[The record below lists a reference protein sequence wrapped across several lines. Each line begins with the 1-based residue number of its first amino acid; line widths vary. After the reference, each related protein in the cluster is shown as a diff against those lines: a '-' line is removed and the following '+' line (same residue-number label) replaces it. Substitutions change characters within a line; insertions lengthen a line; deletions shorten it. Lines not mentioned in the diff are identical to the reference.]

1 MRRVPALVTL
11 CAVVGI
17 LWLVVAGTPVFAQ
30 GLEWWRGDDFQR
42 ELRLT
47 AEQVQMID
55 VLVKSTL
62 QKRRTL
68 RMTLDREEEAL
79 EDAIARDDE
88 KRALDRIP
96 RVEAARA
103 ARNRERTLLLLRIYR
118 VLTPEQRRE
127 LSRIEARRRRQT
139 SANR

>member
-1 MRRVPALVTL
+1 MRRVPPLVTFG
-11 CAVVGI
+11 AVVI
-17 LWLVVAGTPVFAQ
+17 LTCQATGTPAFAQ
-30 GLEWWRGDDFQR
+30 GLEWWRSDDIQR
-42 ELRLT
+42 QLRLT
-47 AEQVQMID
+47 TEQVQMID

-88 KRALDRIP
+88 KRALDLIP